1 MALKTPVSSPLTDSQ
16 SELTSKIGSMKS
28 LLALP
33 IDVNFNI
40 PRDKQISTF
49 DYLLKVLRTLGV
61 EPELIFN
68 IFLDKVFDKT
78 GTFLEE
84 KVIAAVADSIG
95 QKGRQLPGIN
105 NPTATQN
112 EKDAYKI
119 SNRAYLAGL
128 VPPTFMQAAKQQIAK
143 NLTMM
148 IFGPKD
154 GPTAE
159 ALVPDVN
166 TPGDGQLERDRL
178 IREAVCGINLFSLSS
193 DPIIRQEDV
202 EYNRVKLKQQLE
214 KGEVIFEVSCQE
226 VKINLPENPGYI
238 FGEGGLF
245 TSPSTLPPT
254 PTQSLN
260 ILVEHVKNSGQRIN
274 NERNSNSIGK
284 SFFEILIAK
293 LLNYISSLVFPF
305 LGPIFTLIQN
315 DPNAGA
321 GSAGLNASNVAYSN
335 CDIMNSANDP
345 SQNPE
350 EKQEFLRSLANAL
363 LKELLRFLLVFAI
376 KEFKRLVSNYFT
388 RTAIEKQKR
397 KSAKIKQKFSIFE
410 KLGESQEL
418 ASKSLKYAA
427 ASATL
432 ATILGEPAA

>member
-1 MALKTPVSSPLTDSQ
+1 MALKTPISSPLTDSQ

-33 IDVNFNI
+33 IDVNFSI
-40 PRDKQISTF
+40 PKDKQISTF

-78 GTFLEE
+78 STFLEE

-95 QKGRQLPGIN
+95 QKGRKLPGIN
-105 NPTATQN
+105 NPTATQS
-112 EKDAYKI
+112 EKDSYKI
-119 SNRAYLAGL
+119 SNRTYLAGLAGL
-128 VPPTFMQAAKQQIAK
+128 VPPTFTQAAKQQIAK
-143 NLTMM
+143 NLTIM
-148 IFGPKD
+148 IFGLKD
-154 GPTAE
+154 GPTDGPTADT
-159 ALVPDVN
+159 LNPD
-166 TPGDGQLERDRL
+166 PIERDRL
-178 IREAVCGINLFSLSS
+178 IADAVCGINLFSLSS

-214 KGEVIFEVSCQE
+214 KGEVIFEVNCQE
-226 VKINLPENPGYI
+226 VKINLPKNPGYI

-245 TSPSTLPPT
+245 TAPSTLPPT

-305 LGPIFTLIQN
+305 LDPIFTLIQN

-321 GSAGLNASNVAYSN
+321 GSAGLNSSNVAYSN

-363 LKELLRFLLVFAI
+363 LKELLRLLLVFAI